1 MVVIKSQ
8 LSAPGLALLDDE
20 EHFSGLAFPAEKN
33 SNDFFLTSKYLTH
46 HS

>member
-33 SNDFFLTSKYLTH
+33 QVNVLFLFLNT
-46 HS
+46 